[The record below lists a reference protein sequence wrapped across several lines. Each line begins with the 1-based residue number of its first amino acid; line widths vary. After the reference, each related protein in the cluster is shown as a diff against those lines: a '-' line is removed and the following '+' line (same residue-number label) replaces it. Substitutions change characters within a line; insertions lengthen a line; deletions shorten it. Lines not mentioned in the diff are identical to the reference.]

1 MGHKILTVALF
12 DNEAAAD
19 SAAANLKET
28 GMTMGDSMG
37 ILALD
42 ANGQLK
48 VDKVGARSTG
58 KGAGI
63 GAVLFLLGP
72 AGVGIGA
79 VGGAVLG
86 ALHHK
91 GLGLTEADR
100 ARITKELQNGKAAVG
115 VLSPATDAFAI
126 SQVLAD
132 LGGDMD
138 SFEMSEEGLAAVA
151 EGDSSS

>member
-1 MGHKILTVALF
+1 MHKTLVVALF
-12 DNEAAAD
+12 DDEPAAD
-19 SAAANLKET
+19 SAAAHLKET
-28 GMTMGDSMG
+28 GMTMGDSVG

-42 ANGQLK
+42 AKGELK

-72 AGVGIGA
+72 AGVGLGV
-79 VGGAVLG
+79 VGGAALG

-91 GLGLTEADR
+91 GLGLTEADQ
-100 ARITKELQNGKAAVG
+100 ARVTQEVQNGKAAVG
-115 VLSPATDAFAI
+115 VLAPATDAFAI
-126 SQVLAD
+126 SEVLAN

-138 SFEMSEEGLAAVA
+138 SFEVSEEGLQAVA
-151 EGDSSS
+151 EGDSQS